1 MKFHLVTLFPEFFD
15 SPLSHGLMGKAV
27 EKDIVSFNKVD
38 PREFAT
44 DKHKSVDDR
53 PYGGGPGMV
62 MFIDPIARA
71 LDSVGIKPAKEGG
84 CAKGKRLIM
93 LSPKGKPLTQQKA
106 VELSK
111 EEELTLVCGRYEGI
125 DARFEDIFPVELV
138 SVGDF
143 VLNGGEAGAMCLIEA
158 VARLLPDFMGHS
170 ESGTEESFSAGL
182 LEYPHYTRPAEY
194 GGLEVPKVLS
204 SGNHALIEEWRRK
217 ESLDVTLESR
227 PEILAEAEGLKK
239 DDVRYLRTRSRK
251 RLGKNLY
258 MALVHYPVLNKFGEK
273 AAVSLT
279 NLDIHDM
286 SRVSRSYSIS
296 GFYAVTPIEDQ
307 KKLADR
313 IISHWTSGPGSKFN
327 PDRAAAFS
335 KVGVKDSLQDVV
347 EHIESG
353 TGKKPILVTTSARGA
368 GDTTIG
374 RVRELLDD
382 NPVLLVFG
390 TGHGLAPEILEMAA
404 GSIRPIRFMDGY
416 NHLSVRSAVAIT
428 VDRLLG
434 DAW

>member
-1 MKFHLVTLFPEFFD
+1 MKFNLVTLFPEFFD
-15 SPLSHGLMGKAV
+15 SPLSHGLMGKGV
-27 EKDIVSFNKVD
+27 EKGIVSFNRID
-38 PREFAT
+38 PREFTT
-44 DKHKSVDDR
+44 DRHKSVDDR

-62 MFIDPIARA
+62 MFIDPIAKA
-71 LDSVGIKPAKEGG
+71 LDTVGIKPSMEGG
-84 CAKGKRLIM
+84 CPKGIRLIM
-93 LSPKGKPLTQQKA
+93 LSPKGKPLTQKMA

-125 DARFEDIFPVELV
+125 DARFEEIFPVETI

-170 ESGTEESFSAGL
+170 ESGTEESFSSGL
-182 LEYPHYTRPAEY
+182 LEYPHYTRPPEFDGHA
-194 GGLEVPKVLS
+194 VPEVLS

-217 ESLDVTLESR
+217 KSLDETLDAR
-227 PEILAEAEGLKK
+227 PELLAEAEGLKK
-239 DDVRYLRTRSRK
+239 DDVRYLRTIPRK

-258 MALVHYPVLNKFGEK
+258 LTLVHYPVLNKFGEK

-296 GFYAVTPIEDQ
+296 GFFAVTPIEDQ
-307 KKLADR
+307 KKLAER

-368 GDTTIG
+368 GSTTMN
-374 RVRELLDD
+374 RVREMLQD

-390 TGHGLAPEILEMAA
+390 TGHGLAPEILDMAE
-404 GSIRPIRFMDGY
+404 GSLRPIRFMDGY

>member
-1 MKFHLVTLFPEFFD
+1 
-15 SPLSHGLMGKAV
+15 
-27 EKDIVSFNKVD
+27 
-38 PREFAT
+38 
-44 DKHKSVDDR
+44 
-53 PYGGGPGMV
+53 
-62 MFIDPIARA
+62 
-71 LDSVGIKPAKEGG
+71 
-84 CAKGKRLIM
+84 M
-93 LSPKGKPLTQQKA
+93 LSPKGRPLTQKLA
-106 VELSK
+106 VELSA
-111 EEELTLVCGRYEGI
+111 EEEITLVCGRYEGI
-125 DARFEDIFPVELV
+125 DARFEDIFPVEPV

-143 VLNGGEAGAMCLIEA
+143 VLNGGEAGAMCLIES
-158 VARLLPDFMGHS
+158 VARLLPDFMGHA
-170 ESGTEESFSAGL
+170 ESGTEESFSSGL

-194 GGLEVPKVLS
+194 GGLKVPEVLS

-217 ESLDVTLESR
+217 ESLDATLDAR
-227 PEILAEAEGLKK
+227 PELLGEAEGLKK
-239 DDVRYLRTRSRK
+239 DDVRYLRTIPRK

-296 GFYAVTPIEDQ
+296 GFFAVTPIEDQ
-307 KKLADR
+307 KKLAER

-335 KVGVKDSLQDVV
+335 NVGVKDSLQDVV

-368 GDTTIG
+368 GTTTMNK
-374 RVRELLDD
+374 VREMLQDH
-382 NPVLLVFG
+382 PVLLVFG
-390 TGHGLAPEILEMAA
+390 TGHGLAPEILDMAE
-404 GSIRPIRFMDGY
+404 GSLRPIRFMDGY

-428 VDRLLG
+428 VDRLLK

>member
-1 MKFHLVTLFPEFFD
+1 MKFNLVTLFPEFFD
-15 SPLSHGLMGKAV
+15 SPLSHGLMGKGV
-27 EKDIVSFNKVD
+27 EKGIVSFNKVD
-38 PREFAT
+38 PREFTT
-44 DKHKSVDDR
+44 DRHKSVDDR

-62 MFIDPIARA
+62 MFIDPIAKA
-71 LDSVGIKPAKEGG
+71 LDSVGILPAKEGG
-84 CAKGKRLIM
+84 CPKGKRLIM
-93 LSPKGKPLTQQKA
+93 LSPKGRPLTQKLA

-125 DARFEDIFPVELV
+125 DARFEDIYPVEAV

-158 VARLLPDFMGHS
+158 VARLLPDFMGHA
-170 ESGTEESFSAGL
+170 ESGTEESFSSGL
-182 LEYPHYTRPAEY
+182 LEYPHYTRPAEFC
-194 GGLEVPKVLS
+194 GLKVPEVLS

-217 ESLDVTLESR
+217 ESLDATLDAR
-227 PEILAEAEGLKK
+227 PELLAEAEGLKK
-239 DDVRYLRTRSRK
+239 DDVRYLRTIPRK

-296 GFYAVTPIEDQ
+296 GFFAVTPIEDQ
-307 KKLADR
+307 KKLAER

-368 GDTTIG
+368 GSLTMN
-374 RVRELLDD
+374 RVREMLQDD
-382 NPVLLVFG
+382 PVLLVFG
-390 TGHGLAPEILEMAA
+390 TGHGLAPEILDMAE
-404 GSIRPIRFMDGY
+404 GSLRPIRFMDGY

-428 VDRLLG
+428 VDRLLK

>member
-1 MKFHLVTLFPEFFD
+1 MNFNLITLFPEFFD
-15 SPLSHGLMGKAV
+15 SPLSNGLMSKAV
-27 EKDIVSFNKVD
+27 ERDIVSFNTVNPRDFAVD
-38 PREFAT
+38 N
-44 DKHKSVDDR
+44 HKSVDDR

-62 MFIDPIARA
+62 MFIEPIARS
-71 LDSVGIKPAKEGG
+71 LDSVGIKPVRQGG
-84 CAKGKRLIM
+84 CGKGKRLLM
-93 LSPKGKPLTQQKA
+93 LSPKGRPLTQKLA
-106 VELSK
+106 IELAG
-111 EEELTLVCGRYEGI
+111 EDELTLVCGRYEGI
-125 DARFEDIFPVELV
+125 DARFEEIFPVEAV

-143 VLNGGEAGAMCLIEA
+143 VLNGGEAGALCLIEA

-170 ESGTEESFSAGL
+170 ESGTEESFSSGL

-194 GGLEVPKVLS
+194 EGLKVPEILS
-204 SGNHALIEEWRRK
+204 SGNHALIDEWRNKR
-217 ESLDVTLESR
+217 SLDETLNSR
-227 PEILAEAEGLKK
+227 PELLSEADGLKK
-239 DDVRYLRTRSRK
+239 EDVYHLRSIPRK
-251 RLGKNLY
+251 RLGKHLS

-286 SRVSRSYSIS
+286 SRVSRSYSLA
-296 GFYAVTPIEDQ
+296 GMYAVTPIEDQ

-313 IISHWTSGPGSKFN
+313 IISHWTSGPGSRTN
-327 PDRAAAFS
+327 PDRAAALA
-335 KVGVKDSLQDVV
+335 KVSVMDSLIDVV

-368 GDTTIG
+368 GNVTPSQ
-374 RVRELLDD
+374 VREMLYD

-390 TGHGLAPEILEMAA
+390 TGHGLAPEILEMAT
-404 GSIRPIRFMDGY
+404 GCLRPLRFMDGY

>member
-1 MKFHLVTLFPEFFD
+1 MKFNLVSLFPEFFD

-27 EKDIVSFNKVD
+27 QKGIVSFNPVD
-38 PREFAT
+38 PREFT
-44 DKHKSVDDR
+44 EDRHKSVDDR

-62 MFIDPIARA
+62 MFVEPIARA
-71 LDSVGIKPAKEGG
+71 LESVGIRPSVEGG
-84 CAKGKRLIM
+84 CPAGRRLIM
-93 LSPKGKPLTQQKA
+93 LSPKGKPLTQKMA
-106 VELSK
+106 VEFAA

-143 VLNGGEAGAMCLIEA
+143 VLNGGEAGALCLIEA
-158 VARLLPDFMGHS
+158 VARLLPDFMGHA
-170 ESGTEESFSAGL
+170 ESGTEESFSSGL
-182 LEYPHYTRPAEY
+182 LEYPHYTRPPEY
-194 GGLEVPKVLS
+194 AGLKVPEVLS

-217 ESLDVTLESR
+217 RALDASVEAR
-227 PEILAEAEGLKK
+227 PEILSEAEGLKK
-239 DDVRYLRTRSRK
+239 DDVRYLRTIPRK

-286 SRVSRSYSIS
+286 SRVSRSYSLS
-296 GFYAVTPIEDQ
+296 GFFAVTPIEDQ
-307 KKLADR
+307 KKLAER
-313 IISHWTSGPGSKFN
+313 IISHWTSGPGSRFN

-335 KVGVKDSLQDVV
+335 KVSVKDSLLDAV

-368 GDTTIG
+368 GSMTMN
-374 RVRELLDD
+374 RVRELLED

>member
-1 MKFHLVTLFPEFFD
+1 VKFNLITLFPEFFD

-239 DDVRYLRTRSRK
+239 DDVRYLRAKSRK
-251 RLGKNLY
+251 RLGK
-258 MALVHYPVLNKFGEK
+258 K
-273 AAVSLT
+273 SLIW
-279 NLDIHDM
+279 L
-286 SRVSRSYSIS
+286 
-296 GFYAVTPIEDQ
+296 
-307 KKLADR
+307 
-313 IISHWTSGPGSKFN
+313 
-327 PDRAAAFS
+327 
-335 KVGVKDSLQDVV
+335 
-347 EHIESG
+347 
-353 TGKKPILVTTSARGA
+353 
-368 GDTTIG
+368 
-374 RVRELLDD
+374 
-382 NPVLLVFG
+382 
-390 TGHGLAPEILEMAA
+390 
-404 GSIRPIRFMDGY
+404 
-416 NHLSVRSAVAIT
+416 
-428 VDRLLG
+428 
-434 DAW
+434 

>member
-1 MKFHLVTLFPEFFD
+1 MKFNLVTLFPEFFD
-15 SPLSHGLMGKAV
+15 SPLSHGLMGKGV
-27 EKDIVSFNKVD
+27 EKGIVSFNKVD
-38 PREFAT
+38 PREFTT
-44 DKHKSVDDR
+44 DRHKSVDDR

-62 MFIDPIARA
+62 MFIDPIAKA
-71 LDSVGIKPAKEGG
+71 LDSVGIRPVKEGG
-84 CAKGKRLIM
+84 CPKGKRLIM
-93 LSPKGKPLTQQKA
+93 LSPKGKPLTQKLA
-106 VELSK
+106 VELSN

-125 DARFEDIFPVELV
+125 DARFEDIFPVETV

-143 VLNGGEAGAMCLIEA
+143 VLNGGESGAMCLIEA
-158 VARLLPDFMGHS
+158 VSRLLPDFMGHS
-170 ESGTEESFSAGL
+170 ESGTEESFSSGL
-182 LEYPHYTRPAEY
+182 LEYPHYTRPSEFE
-194 GGLEVPKVLS
+194 GHPVPEILS

-217 ESLDVTLESR
+217 RSLDETLDGR
-227 PEILAEAEGLKK
+227 PELLAEAEGLKK
-239 DDVRYLRTRSRK
+239 DDVRYLRTIPRK

-273 AAVSLT
+273 SAVSLT

-296 GFYAVTPIEDQ
+296 GFFAVTPLEDQ
-307 KKLADR
+307 KKLAER

-368 GDTTIG
+368 GSTTMNK
-374 RVRELLDD
+374 VREMLQE

-390 TGHGLAPEILEMAA
+390 TGHGLAPEILDMAE
-404 GSIRPIRFMDGY
+404 GSLRPIRFMDGY

-428 VDRLLG
+428 VDRLLK
-434 DAW
+434 DVW

>member
-1 MKFHLVTLFPEFFD
+1 VKFNLVTLFPEFFD
-15 SPLSHGLMGKAV
+15 SPLSHGLISKAV
-27 EKDIVSFNKVD
+27 EKGIVSFNKVD
-38 PREFAT
+38 PREFTT
-44 DKHKSVDDR
+44 DRHKSVDAR

-62 MFIDPIARA
+62 MFLDPIVKS
-71 LDSVGIKPAKEGG
+71 LDSVGIKPAREGG
-84 CAKGKRLIM
+84 CPEGKRLIM
-93 LSPKGKPLTQQKA
+93 LSPKGRPLTQKLA

-158 VARLLPDFMGHS
+158 VARLLPDFMGHAD
-170 ESGTEESFSAGL
+170 SGTEESFSSGL
-182 LEYPHYTRPAEY
+182 LEYPHYTRPPQY
-194 GGLEVPKVLS
+194 DGLDVPKVLS
-204 SGNHALIEEWRRK
+204 SGNHALIEEWRKK
-217 ESLDVTLESR
+217 ESLDATLEAR
-227 PEILAEAEGLKK
+227 PELLSEAEGLKK
-239 DDVRYLRTRSRK
+239 DDVRYLRTIPRK

-313 IISHWTSGPGSKFN
+313 IISHWTSGPGSKTN
-327 PDRAAAFS
+327 PDRAAALS
-335 KVGVKDSLQDVV
+335 KVSVKDSLLDVV
-347 EHIESG
+347 EHIESE

-368 GDTTIG
+368 GNTTSG
-374 RVRELLDD
+374 QVRELLYDS
-382 NPVLLVFG
+382 PVLLVFG

-404 GSIRPIRFMDGY
+404 GCLRPIRFMDGY